1 MNPIQDKIN
10 ELSEFL
16 NYHNHKYY
24 VEDNPEISDFEYD
37 KALREL
43 EDLEKEYPE
52 FKAANSPTSRVGGV
66 ALDKFERVE
75 HKVPME
81 SLQDAFSYDEVRDFD
96 RRVKDS
102 GVIPQYVV
110 EQKIDGLSVAL
121 EYENGDFV
129 RGSTRGNGLI
139 GEDVTENLKTI
150 RSIPMKLKY
159 PVSYLEVRGEVFL
172 SKENF
177 LKLNK
182 LREET
187 EEPTFANPRNAAAG
201 SLRQLDSKITAKRN
215 LDIFVFN
222 IQQITGKEI
231 KSHKEGLEY
240 LKEQGFKVINNKQL
254 YKTIDEV
261 LERITEIGEERE
273 SLGFDIDGA
282 VIKVDDFSDRML
294 LGSTSKFPKW
304 AIAYKYPAERKE
316 TKILDIVTNVGRTGV
331 ITPLAH
337 LETVRIAGSNVS
349 RATLHNIDYIKEKD
363 IRIGDSV
370 IIEKAGDII
379 PAVVEVNFDK
389 RDGSEKEFLMPEHCP
404 VCGALVVREEGEA
417 ACRCTG
423 INCPAQRVRNII
435 HFVSKPAMDIDGLGP
450 SIIEQL
456 AEKELIETAAD
467 LYYLK
472 AEIISELDK
481 LGEKSANNLLNALES
496 SKSNPLYKLINA
508 LGIRHIGEKAAKIL
522 AKRYR
527 NIDDL
532 IAAKK
537 EDLLL
542 LDDIGEKMA
551 DSVVEFFNQSQNIE
565 FINKLKDAGVNCI
578 EESTSEQGM
587 VFQGFTFVLTGTLE
601 KYTRSEASDIIEKLG
616 GKTSSSVSKKTSYVL
631 AGREAGSKLT
641 KAEQL
646 GIKIITEDEFE
657 EMTKEFLG

>member
-1 MNPIQDKIN
+1 M
-10 ELSEFL
+10 
-16 NYHNHKYY
+16 
-24 VEDNPEISDFEYD
+24 
-37 KALREL
+37 
-43 EDLEKEYPE
+43 
-52 FKAANSPTSRVGGV
+52 
-66 ALDKFERVE
+66 
-75 HKVPME
+75 
-81 SLQDAFSYDEVRDFD
+81 
-96 RRVKDS
+96 
-102 GVIPQYVV
+102 
-110 EQKIDGLSVAL
+110 AL

-240 LKEQGFKVINNKQL
+240 LKEQGFKVIDNKLL

-316 TKILDIVTNVGRTGV
+316 TKIIDIVTNVGRTGV

-389 RDGSEKEFLMPEHCP
+389 RDGSETEFFMPEHCP

-481 LGEKSANNLLNALES
+481 LGEKSANNLLNALEA

-522 AKRYR
+522 AKRYKS
-527 NIDDL
+527 IDEF
-532 IAAKK
+532 ITAKK

-578 EESTSEQGM
+578 EESTSEQSM

-631 AGREAGSKLT
+631 VGREAGSKLT

-646 GIKIITEDEFE
+646 GIQIITEDELE

>member
-66 ALDKFERVE
+66 ALDKFEQVE

-389 RDGSEKEFLMPEHCP
+389 RDGSEKEFLMPENCP

-578 EESTSEQGM
+578 EEPTSEQGM

-646 GIKIITEDEFE
+646 GIKITTEDEFE